1 MRSKCITNWKGN
13 DDDDDDDDY
22 RIRCCVRL
30 TLKVM
35 LSKGRVH
42 PWMHVN
48 VFGRLSVKVYV
59 RAQPCDATWA
69 GRSRSLSAKAFHLMY
84 FLNLSLLR
92 NLQITP
98 KLLNLL
104 AKKK

>member
-13 DDDDDDDDY
+13 DDDDDDDGG
-22 RIRCCVRL
+22 RIRCGVRL
-30 TLKVM
+30 TSKVM

-59 RAQPCDATWA
+59 RAQPCDAIWA
-69 GRSRSLSAKAFHLMY
+69 GRSRSLSAKACHSF
-84 FLNLSLLR
+84 FKFN
-92 NLQITP
+92 
-98 KLLNLL
+98 
-104 AKKK
+104 